1 MKLLAAFG
9 ILVASL
15 LGATSAFAQQDDS
28 RVFADTGYSISDD
41 ALWNYFN
48 AYGGQAVF
56 GSPVSRE
63 FILQGT
69 PTQIFQNAALQVQ
82 PDGSV
87 AALRLADPSFLTTS
101 QLNGLTVPTVD
112 PATTFVAPTAD
123 QPNYAARLQ
132 VFLSAIVPEP
142 FASAYASHGGALVW
156 GLPTSQPTADPNNPS
171 FVYQR
176 FQNGIF
182 FFDASAGTTQP
193 LPLGDY
199 FKSRLMASPS
209 LSLANSDLTDAFVP
223 DAG

>member
-1 MKLLAAFG
+1 MKLLVALAVG
-9 ILVASL
+9 LASL
-15 LGATSAFAQQDDS
+15 FGGSSVFAQQDDQ
-28 RVFADTGYSISDD
+28 RVFADTGYTIADD
-41 ALWNYFN
+41 ALWTYFN
-48 AYGGQAVF
+48 GFGGPSVF
-56 GSPVSRE
+56 GEPISRE
-63 FILQGT
+63 FILQGA

-101 QLNGLTVPTVD
+101 QVDGLSVPTVD
-112 PATTFVAPTAD
+112 PATTFVTPTPD

-132 VFLSAIVPEP
+132 VFLGATVPEP
-142 FASAYASHGGALVW
+142 FASAYASNGGAAVW

-182 FFDASAGTTQP
+182 FFDATAGTTQP
-193 LPLGDY
+193 LPLGAY
-199 FKSRLMASPS
+199 FKSQLQG
-209 LSLANSDLTDAFVP
+209 LTLANSDLTDAFVP